1 VVLRA
6 KHPLARIGTARKSL
20 APAATRSGSA
30 SRSPL
35 LNVSTERFHP
45 DLGACAHGLTGV
57 RFDRL
62 AADRPFYSGKHHRH
76 GMNLQVIAAPDGEIV
91 GVSGPLPGAVHDL
104 TAARNWGIIR
114 RLVAA
119 GPVTL
124 ATKLPGGRRPH
135 HDPVQGQNKP
145 ASQKDANRG
154 HAKLRGPRE
163 RANAQL
169 KIWRIL
175 RKLRCC
181 P

>member
-1 VVLRA
+1 MHQAERQQRPRGAGRDGLIDAGLELARAGGPDAVVLRA

-20 APAATRSGSA
+20 APAATRFGSA

-62 AADRPFYSGKHHRH
+62 AADRPFYAGKHHRH

-104 TAARNWGIIR
+104 TRPGARASSAAWPPRARSRWATKAAR
-114 RLVAA
+114 A
-119 GPVTL
+119 P
-124 ATKLPGGRRPH
+124 AT
-135 HDPVQGQNKP
+135 
-145 ASQKDANRG
+145 SS
-154 HAKLRGPRE
+154 
-163 RANAQL
+163 
-169 KIWRIL
+169 
-175 RKLRCC
+175 
-181 P
+181 